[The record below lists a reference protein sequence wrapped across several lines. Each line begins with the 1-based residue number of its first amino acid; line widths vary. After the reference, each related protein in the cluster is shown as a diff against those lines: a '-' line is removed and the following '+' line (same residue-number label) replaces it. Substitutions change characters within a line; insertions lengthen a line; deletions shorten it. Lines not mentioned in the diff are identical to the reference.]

1 MTSTRWSR
9 RKAVQLLS
17 VASLDVIRRSLIH
30 AGPLPATSMASG
42 QPIAIPAAL
51 FGFNT
56 GEDLAR
62 YKDNPEFLRAMGQLA
77 PAILRYPGGN
87 GANWFDLT
95 SGMNVANPLFPAP
108 HNSPNYNSAPFTFSA
123 YKTMLQ
129 AGHSQPSIVLN
140 LLTAAMEPQIE
151 ALRAARNMG
160 ISLTRIE
167 LGNEY
172 YLAGLEGGTQYAKVF
187 PDAASYAKTAKQ
199 YASALKA
206 AFPECR
212 IGVPL
217 IARASNR
224 PREATWNDDL
234 MKQIDSSIDA
244 IIPHIYHDPPKD
256 IFGAKGERVTGD
268 PLTTPGGPQTI
279 FSMAFA
285 PEPPK
290 IIRRALRGTDRE
302 VWITE
307 TNLRDFAGSVA
318 NTWTHG
324 LFLVLD
330 LMELMYLPNLRQ
342 ALVHSVIGGLMY
354 EAITQPTRGAGENS
368 ADARAGLKPCQ
379 LTATGLTCSLLLR
392 AARGKTTAA
401 PLTFSPNP
409 SQRTQESM
417 GVPSLYGWS
426 FGDHASAILLNLS
439 PAAATLALTGEW
451 KGMTGTQVSGEPSTL
466 SERTIKSLTA
476 SPALMLPAYSIT
488 MLMGS

>member
-1 MTSTRWSR
+1 
-9 RKAVQLLS
+9 
-17 VASLDVIRRSLIH
+17 
-30 AGPLPATSMASG
+30 MASG

-95 SGMNVANPLFPAP
+95 SGMNIANPLFPAP

-244 IIPHIYHDPPKD
+244 VIPHIYHDPPKD

-279 FSMAFA
+279 FSMALA

-379 LTATGLTCSLLLR
+379 LTATGLTCSLLMR
-392 AARGKTTAA
+392 AARGKTTAS

-409 SQRTQESM
+409 IQHAQQGV
-417 GVPSLYGWS
+417 GVPALYGWS
-426 FGDHASAILLNLS
+426 FGDHTSAILINLS
-439 PAAATLALTGEW
+439 PSDATLALADGW
-451 KGMTGTQVSGEPSTL
+451 RGMQGTQVTADPSTF
-466 SERTIKSLTA
+466 SDWRIKNLTA
-476 SPALMLPAYSIT
+476 SLALALPAYSIT
-488 MLMGS
+488 MLMLS